1 MTASVE
7 ESQHRAFVI
16 YCITICKSEILS
28 QYLCGSEG
36 SSSHL
41 HAAFTCRVSIVQM
54 QGRQNYVT
62 DWR

>member
-16 YCITICKSEILS
+16 YDITTCKSEILS
-28 QYLCGSEG
+28 QNLCGSEG

-41 HAAFTCRVSIVQM
+41 HAAFTCRFSIVQT
-54 QGRQNYVT
+54 QGRQIT
-62 DWR
+62 